1 MLLLGFVSR
10 ENSNLRLAS
19 SDVNLT
25 EVFSRYQRRHY
36 GGDTDDDQGDNHRLM
51 LLHCSLLLDLT
62 VSKRHSTCVQHIGGL
77 GVVLTPKSW
86 TVKHEAYRSDS
97 DIQLESDLLISG

>member
-1 MLLLGFVSR
+1 MGSLPAVALLGFVSR

-77 GVVLTPKSW
+77 GLM
-86 TVKHEAYRSDS
+86 VKYHSGLFSICRSANA
-97 DIQLESDLLISG
+97 

>member
-1 MLLLGFVSR
+1 MGSLPPLLLLGFVSR

-51 LLHCSLLLDLT
+51 LLHCSLLDLT

-77 GVVLTPKSW
+77 GLM
-86 TVKHEAYRSDS
+86 VKYHSGLFSICRSANA
-97 DIQLESDLLISG
+97 